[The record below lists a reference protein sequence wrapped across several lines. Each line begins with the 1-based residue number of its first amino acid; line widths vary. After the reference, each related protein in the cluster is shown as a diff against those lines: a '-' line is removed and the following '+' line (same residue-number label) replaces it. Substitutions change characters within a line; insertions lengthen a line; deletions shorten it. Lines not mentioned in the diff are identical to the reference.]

1 MKTQPILDDVF
12 KKWYDT
18 YPVGTTRTKEMLWT
32 AFQEGVKFAAKDAVE
47 LINDYACA
55 TAGLPSEFR
64 SIEDMYDGVSTDLQ
78 RHFHH
83 LIKDSNE

>member
-12 KKWYDT
+12 KNWYDT
-18 YPVGTTRTKEMLWT
+18 YPSVATSLREMMWK

-47 LINDYACA
+47 LIDDYACA

-64 SIEDMYDGVSTDLQ
+64 SIEDMYDGVSADLQ
-78 RHFHH
+78 RHFNH
-83 LIKDSNE
+83 LIKDSND